1 MRKERLIGKER
12 YAGYLLIFMQ
22 GLIIA
27 LLTIFFLNQHYIA
40 AWQSYPQSN
49 EAMTFYL
56 KNVGSDKQQDTQNF
70 LLATADMQDL
80 FIVRMD
86 SILDNDGST
95 QGYTFGIYGN
105 AENQETELS
114 FLTENILTAADLNEL
129 LASDNLDSTLGVETG
144 SINSIGNIPSF
155 RFYEHIVLKQLPGL
169 FEDSQIVNGTY
180 TILGLDNETEQ
191 QSFLEGLADVSGLD
205 VNGLLESS
213 GGNITNNLIM
223 RDILFAFLAAQI
235 FLNAVFFV
243 VIAMK
248 SLPKQGKLT
257 LLGWSRIAFAKEVL
271 GGFFLMSVIDIPV
284 LMLANALIA
293 GWGGFSLP
301 VLGCYLAAACINVL
315 ILLAELGLSAFVIVI
330 VKPLDAIRGRI
341 PKKALYVLGI
351 LAYLIVSVGLVFCG
365 GYIDQPISSIS
376 ENAKLAQRWEAVSQ
390 YQLLSSISVGQDA
403 DTFSGRS
410 KKLDQDLYNWYSSIA
425 DTPGVYMIQTNYY
438 DTEIL
443 ETWQSNSTYSS
454 IPNEPVWLFSMS
466 PNYLETLGVTINA
479 DALVAAKNGTRL
491 YLIPSTLPDGEKE
504 QISGWLQERDTKS
517 LSDGDIQ
524 TAFTQN
530 PTFLFIEYEPSQSF
544 FTWTTN
550 DRSSIET
557 DMPIIYVAT
566 PQNMKYTE
574 TESLKASGFNG
585 YIKFADMQ
593 TAMKCTNTDI
603 LSNYNLTDNDLKF
616 VDVHNYIDGLQKEL
630 GTTLM
635 WFGIVFVMLMLILI
649 GLLLTLATVFR
660 IVNQEKINV
669 KKFMGFSFLQM
680 YRKPI
685 ILLSILIILELIAM
699 LVIGSKFG
707 LLLVLM
713 VSAIQVIIFVKYMTH
728 NEIKNVLIAFKGE

>member
-1 MRKERLIGKER
+1 MRKEKLIGKEC

-22 GLIIA
+22 GLMIA
-27 LLTIFFLNQHYIA
+27 LLAVFFLNQRYIA
-40 AWQSYPQSN
+40 AWQSYPQSK

-56 KNVGSDKQQDTQNF
+56 KNVGPDKQHNTQNF
-70 LLATADMQDL
+70 LLAVADMQDL

-86 SILDNDGST
+86 SILDNDGGT
-95 QGYTFGIYGN
+95 QGYKFGIYGN
-105 AENQETELS
+105 AEKQGTEFT
-114 FLTENILTAADLNEL
+114 FLTENILTSADLNEL

-169 FEDSQIVNGTY
+169 FKDSQTVNGTY
-180 TILGLDNETEQ
+180 TILGLDNEREQ
-191 QSFLEGLADVSGLD
+191 QAFLEELADVCGLD
-205 VNGLLESS
+205 VNGLLESG

-235 FLNAVFFV
+235 FLNTIFFV

-284 LMLANALIA
+284 LILANVLIT
-293 GWGGFSLP
+293 GWVEFFLP
-301 VLGCYLAAACINVL
+301 VLGCCMAAACINVWVLL
-315 ILLAELGLSAFVIVI
+315 IELGLSAFVIVI

-341 PKKALYVLGI
+341 PKKTLYALGI
-351 LAYLIVSVGLVFCG
+351 LAYLIVSAGLVLCG
-365 GYIDQPISSIS
+365 GYIDQPIASIS

-390 YQLLSSISVGQDA
+390 YQLLNSIFVGQDA
-403 DTFSGRS
+403 DTFLGRS

-425 DTPGVYMIQTNYY
+425 DTPGVYIIQTNYY
-438 DTEIL
+438 DTEII

-454 IPNEPVWLFSMS
+454 IPVEPVWLFSMS

-479 DALVAAKNGTRL
+479 DALDAAQKGTRL
-491 YLIPSTLPDGEKE
+491 YLIPSALSDGEKR
-504 QISGWLQERDTKS
+504 QISKWLQEKDSRS

-530 PTFLFIEYEPSQSF
+530 PSFLFIEYEPSQSF

-550 DRSSIET
+550 DQGSMET
-557 DMPIIYVAT
+557 DMPVIYVAT

-585 YIKFADMQ
+585 YIKFADVQ
-593 TAMKCTNTDI
+593 TAMDCTNTDI
-603 LSNYNLTDNDLKF
+603 LSNYNLTDNSLKF

-635 WFGIVFVMLMLILI
+635 WFGTVFVMLMLILI
-649 GLLLTLATVFR
+649 GLLFTLATIFR

-685 ILLSILIILELIAM
+685 ILLSVLIILELAAM
-699 LVIGSKFG
+699 SVIGSKFG

-713 VSAIQVIIFVKYMTH
+713 VSVIQIIIFVKYMTC